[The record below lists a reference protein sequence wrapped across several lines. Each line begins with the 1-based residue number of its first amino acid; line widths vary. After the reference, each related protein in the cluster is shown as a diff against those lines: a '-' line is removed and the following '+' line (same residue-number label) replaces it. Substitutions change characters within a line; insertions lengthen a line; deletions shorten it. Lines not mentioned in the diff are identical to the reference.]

1 MTTKIQSM
9 IVSLIFSVLCVGA
22 LADEAEDA
30 AEIEARKQEAFR
42 AGVTS
47 IVNDLNF
54 EYFDSFLNAID
65 QQDMLDRIYGL
76 RLIDQRIKK
85 QFEENLEG
93 SWPGL
98 MKGGIVPARG
108 VPEEG
113 LRFTLLGVE
122 SRGDLGRAVVRAD
135 LDDFQFNYFEFDL
148 RLDQREDVVIV
159 DWINFLDGQEYSQD
173 VGLYLVLALPSKS
186 ALRKLLDFSN
196 VSERELFQF
205 GELMKAARD
214 GNLAKYNELRD
225 GMQPRFQRQRIV
237 VESAVRVARNV
248 RRRREMVAALGI
260 MAEHFPEEPL
270 YSLMLL
276 DHYFPQKKFEEG
288 LAALQRLKDELDV
301 EDAAM
306 DARMS
311 AALLALGNPV
321 EAGAYADLALG
332 REPGLELGWLS
343 ALNARNAVGDF
354 AGTVAALAKLEG
366 EFGYDLGPENL
377 EKSRVFGDLMQSDE
391 FAAWLESRP

>member
-1 MTTKIQSM
+1 MSTRIQSL
-9 IVSLIFSVLCVGA
+9 IASLLFATLCVVA
-22 LADEAEDA
+22 HADEVEDP
-30 AEIEARKQEAFR
+30 AEIEARKQEAFQ
-42 AGVTS
+42 AGAAS
-47 IVNDLNF
+47 IVDDLNYEF
-54 EYFDSFLNAID
+54 FDSFVGAIN

-76 RLIDQRIKK
+76 RLIDQRIKR

-93 SWPGL
+93 SWAGL
-98 MKGGIVPARG
+98 IMGGVVSGRG

-122 SRGDLGRAVVRAD
+122 SRGDLGRAVIRAD
-135 LDDFQFNYFEFDL
+135 LDNFQFNYFDFDL
-148 RLDQREDVVIV
+148 RLDQHEKVVIV
-159 DWINFLDGQEYSQD
+159 DWINFLDGQAFSQG
-173 VGLYLVLALPSKS
+173 VGLYLVLAQPSKS

-196 VSERELFQF
+196 ASERELFQF
-205 GELMKAARD
+205 GELMKAGRD
-214 GNLAKYNELRD
+214 GNLAKFNELRD
-225 GMQPRFQRQRIV
+225 SIQPRFQRQRIV
-237 VESAVRVARNV
+237 VESGVRVAKNV

-288 LAALQRLKDELDV
+288 LAALQRLRDKLDV

-311 AALLALGNPV
+311 AALLASGNPA
-321 EAGAYADLALG
+321 EAVAYADLALG

-354 AGTVAALAKLEG
+354 AGTVAALTQLEG
-366 EFGYDLGPENL
+366 EFDYDLSPETL
-377 EKSRVFGDLMQSDE
+377 EKSRVFGKLMASEE
-391 FAAWLESRP
+391 FSAWLETR

>member
-1 MTTKIQSM
+1 MTTKFQSL
-9 IVSLIFSVLCVGA
+9 IVSLFFTMLCVAA
-22 LADEAEDA
+22 LADEVEDA
-30 AEIEARKQEAFR
+30 EKAEARKQEAFR
-42 AGVTS
+42 AGVAS
-47 IVNDLNF
+47 IVNDLNYEF
-54 EYFDSFLNAID
+54 FDSFISAIN

-76 RLIDQRIKK
+76 RLIDQRIKR

-93 SWPGL
+93 SWPGM
-98 MKGGIVPARG
+98 MKGGIVPSRG

-122 SRGDLGRAVVRAD
+122 SRGDLGRAVVRVD
-135 LDDFQFNYFEFDL
+135 LDNFQFNYFEFDL
-148 RLDQREDVVIV
+148 RLDQRESVVIV
-159 DWINFLDGQEYSQD
+159 DWINFLDGQAFSQD
-173 VGLYLVLALPSKS
+173 IGLYLVLAQPSKS
-186 ALRKLLDFSN
+186 ALRKLLDFTN

-214 GNLAKYNELRD
+214 SNLAKFNELRD
-225 GMQPRFQRQRIV
+225 GIQPRFQRQRIV
-237 VESAVRVARNV
+237 VETGVRVAKNV

-288 LAALQRLKDELDV
+288 MAALRRLGDKLDV

-306 DARMS
+306 EARMS
-311 AALLALGNPV
+311 AALLASGNPA
-321 EAGAYADLALG
+321 EAVIYADLALE

-343 ALNARNAVGDF
+343 ALNARNALGDF
-354 AGTVAALAKLEG
+354 AGTVEALTRLEG
-366 EFGYDLGPENL
+366 EFDYDLSPETL
-377 EKSRVFGDLMQSDE
+377 EKSRVFGQLMASEE
-391 FAAWLESRP
+391 FAAWLETR

>member
-1 MTTKIQSM
+1 MTTKIQSL
-9 IVSLIFSVLCVGA
+9 IVSLFFTMLCVGA

-30 AEIEARKQEAFR
+30 AQAEARKQEAFR
-42 AGVTS
+42 AGVAS
-47 IVNDLNF
+47 IVNDLNV
-54 EYFDSFLNAID
+54 EYFDGFLNAID

-98 MKGGIVPARG
+98 IQGGIVPSRG

-122 SRGDLGRAVVRAD
+122 SRGDLGRAVVRVD
-135 LDDFQFNYFEFDL
+135 LDNFQFNYFDFEL
-148 RLDQREDVVIV
+148 RLDQRENVIIV
-159 DWINFLDGQEYSQD
+159 DWVNFLDGQAFSQG
-173 VGLYLVLALPSKS
+173 VGLYLVLAQPSKS

-214 GNLAKYNELRD
+214 GNLAKFNELRD
-225 GMQPRFQRQRIV
+225 SIQPRFQRQRIV
-237 VESAVRVARNV
+237 VGSGVRVARNV
-248 RRRREMVAALGI
+248 RKRREMVVALGI
-260 MAEHFPEEPL
+260 MAEYFPEEPL

-276 DHYFPQKKFEEG
+276 DYYFPQKKFEEG
-288 LAALQRLKDELDV
+288 IAALQRLSNKLDV

-311 AALLALGNPV
+311 AAWLASGNPA
-321 EAGAYADLALG
+321 EAVAYADLALG

-354 AGTVAALAKLEG
+354 TGAVEALTRLEG
-366 EFGYDLGPENL
+366 EFDYDLSPETL
-377 EKSRVFGDLMQSDE
+377 EKSRVFGQLIASEE
-391 FAAWLESRP
+391 FAAWLETR

>member
-1 MTTKIQSM
+1 MRTNIQGL
-9 IVSLIFSVLCVGA
+9 IISLFFTMLCTGA

-30 AEIEARKQEAFR
+30 AQAEARKQEAFR
-42 AGVTS
+42 TGVAS
-47 IVNDLNF
+47 IVDDLNSGL
-54 EYFDSFLNAID
+54 FDSFIGAIN
-65 QQDMLDRIYGL
+65 QPDMLDRIYGL

-85 QFEENLEG
+85 QFEGNLEG

-98 MKGGIVPARG
+98 VKGGIVPSRG
-108 VPEEG
+108 APEAG

-122 SRGDLGRAVVRAD
+122 SRGDLGRAVVRVD
-135 LDDFQFNYFEFDL
+135 LDNFQFNYFDFDL
-148 RLDQREDVVIV
+148 RLDQRENVVVV
-159 DWINFLDGQEYSQD
+159 DWINFLDGQAFSQD
-173 VGLYLVLALPSKS
+173 VGTYLVLAQPSKS

-214 GNLAKYNELRD
+214 RNLTKFNELRD
-225 GMQPRFQRQRIV
+225 GIQPRFQRQRIV
-237 VESAVRVARNV
+237 VESGVRVARDV

-288 LAALQRLKDELDV
+288 IAALQRLSDRLGV

-311 AALLALGNPV
+311 AALLASGNPA
-321 EAGAYADLALG
+321 EAVDYAELALR

-354 AGTVAALAKLEG
+354 AGTVEALTQLEG
-366 EFGYDLGPENL
+366 EFEYDLGPETL
-377 EKSRVFGDLMQSDE
+377 EKSRVFGQLMASEE
-391 FAAWLESRP
+391 FAAWLETR

>member
-1 MTTKIQSM
+1 MTTKIQSL
-9 IVSLIFSVLCVGA
+9 IVSLFFTMLCVGA

-30 AEIEARKQEAFR
+30 AQAEARKQEAFR
-42 AGVTS
+42 ADVAS
-47 IVNDLNF
+47 IVNDLNV
-54 EYFDSFLNAID
+54 EYFDGFLNAID

-98 MKGGIVPARG
+98 IQGGIVPSRG

-122 SRGDLGRAVVRAD
+122 SRGDLGRAVVRVD
-135 LDDFQFNYFEFDL
+135 LDNFQFNYFDFEL
-148 RLDQREDVVIV
+148 RLDQRENVIIV
-159 DWINFLDGQEYSQD
+159 DWVNFLDGQAFSQG
-173 VGLYLVLALPSKS
+173 VGLYLVLAQPSKS

-214 GNLAKYNELRD
+214 GNLAKFNELRD
-225 GMQPRFQRQRIV
+225 SIQPRFQRQRIV
-237 VESAVRVARNV
+237 VGSGVRVARNV
-248 RRRREMVAALGI
+248 RKRREMVVALGI
-260 MAEHFPEEPL
+260 MAEYFPEEPL

-276 DHYFPQKKFEEG
+276 DYYFPQKKFEEG
-288 LAALQRLKDELDV
+288 IAALQRLSNKLDV

-311 AALLALGNPV
+311 AAWLASGNPA
-321 EAGAYADLALG
+321 EAVAYADLALG

-354 AGTVAALAKLEG
+354 TGAVEALTRLEG
-366 EFGYDLGPENL
+366 EFDYDLSPETL
-377 EKSRVFGDLMQSDE
+377 EKSRVFGQLMASEE
-391 FAAWLESRP
+391 FAAWLETR

>member
-1 MTTKIQSM
+1 MTTKIQSL

-30 AEIEARKQEAFR
+30 AEVEARKQEAFR
-42 AGVTS
+42 AGVAS
-47 IVNDLNF
+47 IVNDLNL
-54 EYFDSFLNAID
+54 ENFDGFLNVID

-93 SWPGL
+93 SWPSL
-98 MKGGIVPARG
+98 IKGGIVPARG

-135 LDDFQFNYFEFDL
+135 LDEFQFNYFEFDL
-148 RLDQREDVVIV
+148 RLDQREHVVIV
-159 DWINFLDGQEYSQD
+159 DWINFLDGQEFSQD

-248 RRRREMVAALGI
+248 RKRREMVAALGI

-288 LAALQRLKDELDV
+288 LAALQRLRDKLDV

-311 AALLALGNPV
+311 AALLASGNPA
-321 EAGAYADLALG
+321 EAAAYADLALG

-354 AGTVAALAKLEG
+354 AGTVAALTQLEG
-366 EFGYDLGPENL
+366 EFDYDLSPETL
-377 EKSRVFGDLMQSDE
+377 EKSRVFGQLIASEE
-391 FAAWLESRP
+391 FSAWLETR

>member
-1 MTTKIQSM
+1 MTTKIQWL
-9 IVSLIFSVLCVGA
+9 IVSLFLAAPCAVA
-22 LADEAEDA
+22 FADEVEDA
-30 AEIEARKQEAFR
+30 AEAEARKQEAFR
-42 AGVTS
+42 VGIAS
-47 IVNDLNF
+47 IVDDLSYDWFDNF
-54 EYFDSFLNAID
+54 IGAIN

-76 RLIDQRIKK
+76 RLIDQRIKR

-98 MKGGIVPARG
+98 IKGGIVPGRG

-122 SRGDLGRAVVRAD
+122 SRGDLGRAVVRVD
-135 LDDFQFNYFEFDL
+135 LDNFQFNYFEFDL
-148 RLDQREDVVIV
+148 RLDKSENVVIV
-159 DWINFLDGQEYSQD
+159 DWINFLEGQAFSQD
-173 VGLYLVLALPSKS
+173 VGLYLVLAQPSKS

-214 GNLAKYNELRD
+214 SNLAKFNELRD
-225 GMQPRFQRQRIV
+225 SIQPRFQRQRIV
-237 VESAVRVARNV
+237 VESGVRVAKNV

-288 LAALQRLKDELDV
+288 IAALQRLMDKLDV
-301 EDAAM
+301 DDAAM

-311 AALLALGNPV
+311 AALLASGNPA
-321 EAGAYADLALG
+321 EAVAYADLALG

-343 ALNARNAVGDF
+343 ALNARNAAGDF
-354 AGTVAALAKLEG
+354 AGTVAALTQLEG
-366 EFGYDLGPENL
+366 EFDYDLSPETL
-377 EKSRVFGDLMQSDE
+377 EKSRVFGQLMASEE
-391 FAAWLESRP
+391 FAAWLETR